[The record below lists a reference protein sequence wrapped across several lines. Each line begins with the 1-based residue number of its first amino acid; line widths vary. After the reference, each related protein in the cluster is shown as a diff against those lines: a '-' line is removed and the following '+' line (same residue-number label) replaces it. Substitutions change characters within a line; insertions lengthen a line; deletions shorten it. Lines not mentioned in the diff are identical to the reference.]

1 MGSAGLIP
9 PSRYGFFLS
18 PRSKISGTVSGLI
31 SEPFFTAEAIDLEER
46 VAREIRIVVIRDM
59 NLGVLNDYVLV
70 WQSHASCANR
80 ARLRTYCHPF
90 LPGELK
96 RKKPALQ
103 KQQAFHHNVYVILLS
118 DAVAKHRSILRLNPK
133 RDPLKPCVYVGMTGI
148 PVDHRFENHKNGYKS
163 AWVVRK
169 YGVRLMPELY
179 EHLNPMPFE
188 AAVQMESELAE
199 DLRVAGYT
207 VTGGH

>member
-1 MGSAGLIP
+1 MAPTFICDTWMPASSVSELIRGINLRVFKIA
-9 PSRYGFFLS
+9 SS
-18 PRSKISGTVSGLI
+18 PCITR
-31 SEPFFTAEAIDLEER
+31 
-46 VAREIRIVVIRDM
+46 
-59 NLGVLNDYVLV
+59 
-70 WQSHASCANR
+70 
-80 ARLRTYCHPF
+80 RLRKQADPRNVPALLLAC
-90 LPGELK
+90 ELK
-96 RKKPALQ
+96 RKKPARQ
-103 KQQAFHHNVYVILLS
+103 EEEDFHHNVYVVLLS
-118 DAVAKHRSILRLNPK
+118 DGVTKHPSILRLNPN

-148 PVDHRFENHKNGYKS
+148 PVDHRFENHRNGYKS

>member
-1 MGSAGLIP
+1 MDPCRSHVRDTTRHEVENVEL
-9 PSRYGFFLS
+9 YG
-18 PRSKISGTVSGLI
+18 R
-31 SEPFFTAEAIDLEER
+31 AAYD
-46 VAREIRIVVIRDM
+46 
-59 NLGVLNDYVLV
+59 
-70 WQSHASCANR
+70 SCANR
-80 ARLRTYCHPF
+80 RRLERISTC
-90 LPGELK
+90 LPCELK
-96 RKKPALQ
+96 RKKAALQ
-103 KQQAFHHNVYVILLS
+103 KEKSFHHNVYVVLLS
-118 DAVAKHRSILRLNPK
+118 DAVAKHPSLLRLNPK

-188 AAVQMESELAE
+188 AAVQMEGELAE
-199 DLRVAGYT
+199 DLRAAGYT

>member
-1 MGSAGLIP
+1 MH
-9 PSRYGFFLS
+9 
-18 PRSKISGTVSGLI
+18 SKDVESL
-31 SEPFFTAEAIDLEER
+31 
-46 VAREIRIVVIRDM
+46 ARQAAASQWR
-59 NLGVLNDYVLV
+59 
-70 WQSHASCANR
+70 ASCASGAN
-80 ARLRTYCHPF
+80 LRISPHYLF
-90 LPGELK
+90 LYGLK
-96 RKKPALQ
+96 NKRRALQ
-103 KQQAFHHNVYVILLS
+103 KEQTFHHNVYVILL
-118 DAVAKHRSILRLNPK
+118 DDVVAKHPSILRLNPK

-188 AAVQMESELAE
+188 AAVQMEMELAE
-199 DLRVAGYT
+199 DLRAAGYT

>member
-1 MGSAGLIP
+1 MS
-9 PSRYGFFLS
+9 SRDNHPTLAEKDWRSDATALLLS
-18 PRSKISGTVSGLI
+18 
-31 SEPFFTAEAIDLEER
+31 
-46 VAREIRIVVIRDM
+46 
-59 NLGVLNDYVLV
+59 
-70 WQSHASCANR
+70 C
-80 ARLRTYCHPF
+80 
-90 LPGELK
+90 ELK
-96 RKKPALQ
+96 RKKPVRQ
-103 KQQAFHHNVYVILLS
+103 KEENFHHNVYVILLRDS
-118 DAVAKHRSILRLNPK
+118 VARHRSILGFNPK

-199 DLRVAGYT
+199 DLRAAGYT

>member
-1 MGSAGLIP
+1 
-9 PSRYGFFLS
+9 LS
-18 PRSKISGTVSGLI
+18 
-31 SEPFFTAEAIDLEER
+31 
-46 VAREIRIVVIRDM
+46 
-59 NLGVLNDYVLV
+59 
-70 WQSHASCANR
+70 C
-80 ARLRTYCHPF
+80 
-90 LPGELK
+90 ELK

-103 KQQAFHHNVYVILLS
+103 NKEPFHHNVYVILLK
-118 DAVAKHRSILRLNPK
+118 DAVAKHSSILRVNPR

-148 PVDHRFENHKNGYKS
+148 PVDHRFENHKYGYKS

-188 AAVQMESELAE
+188 AAVQMETELAE
-199 DLRVAGYT
+199 DLRAAGYT

>member
-1 MGSAGLIP
+1 MSSISLSDSESQPPLEVLIMAPTFVCDRWMPAGSMLELI
-9 PSRYGFFLS
+9 RG
-18 PRSKISGTVSGLI
+18 I
-31 SEPFFTAEAIDLEER
+31 
-46 VAREIRIVVIRDM
+46 
-59 NLGVLNDYVLV
+59 NLRVLNIPSSTEITHLLRK
-70 WQSHASCANR
+70 QAQ
-80 ARLRTYCHPF
+80 ARNVPALLLTC
-90 LPGELK
+90 ELK
-96 RKKPALQ
+96 LKKPARQ
-103 KQQAFHHNVYVILLS
+103 KDEDFHHNVYVVLLS
-118 DAVAKHRSILRLNPK
+118 DAVAKHPSILRLNPK

-148 PVDHRFENHKNGYKS
+148 PVDHRFENHKNAYKS

-199 DLRVAGYT
+199 DLRAAGYT